1 MRIAIGIALVLAAS
15 TVARADDTFERKAN
29 AAVPVNSFEDVVWA
43 LTAPCDKGDELH
55 QRQCRLIRDTRAKQL
70 TGATLLVDA
79 EPGAFVAGPWNP
91 AKRSVPLV
99 LEACIRCGGVQVD
112 GRTWHLTGST
122 AHMNGTKLSAA
133 ALYDNARPFPDEA
146 RAKKWIAGVKA
157 ARTQMVLKVP
167 DKRRWLVGG
176 NDGLLFEVL
185 AWRVVQP
192 CTGEVVISSLPSGP
206 AEKDRAACSAAAQPA
221 ATQPA
226 ASEPAVVPMLTKEM
240 VRAAMKPVVQGAR
253 ACYAKYKAAGK
264 ARLELAIRA
273 DGSLDAYTQS
283 GDFKGT
289 PTGLCIDAA
298 MLSVAFPPSQ
308 RPVTT
313 VGYPIVLP

>member
-15 TVARADDTFERKAN
+15 TVARADETFERKAN
-29 AAVPVNSFEDVVWA
+29 AAIPVKSFEDVVWA

-55 QRQCRLIRDTRAKQL
+55 DRQCRLIRDARAEQVTSK
-70 TGATLLVDA
+70 TLLVDA
-79 EPGAFVAGPWNP
+79 DASAFVAGPWNP

-99 LEACIRCGGVQVD
+99 LTACIRCGGVAVD
-112 GRTWHLTGST
+112 DRRWHLTGSV
-122 AHMNGTKLSAA
+122 AHMEGTKLAA
-133 ALYDNARPFPDEA
+133 ASLYDNARAFPDEA
-146 RAKKWIAGVKA
+146 RAKTWLAGVKSV
-157 ARTQMVLKVP
+157 RTQMVLKVP

-176 NDGLLFEVL
+176 KDGLLFEVL

-206 AEKDRAACSAAAQPA
+206 VEPDRTACSAASRAPSKKA
-221 ATQPA
+221 A
-226 ASEPAVVPMLTKEM
+226 ASEPEVVPMLTHAM

-253 ACYAKYKAAGK
+253 ACYTKYKAKGK
-264 ARLELAIRA
+264 ARLELAILA
-273 DGSLDAYTQS
+273 DGSVDTYTQS

-298 MLSVAFPPSQ
+298 MLSVGFPPSQ